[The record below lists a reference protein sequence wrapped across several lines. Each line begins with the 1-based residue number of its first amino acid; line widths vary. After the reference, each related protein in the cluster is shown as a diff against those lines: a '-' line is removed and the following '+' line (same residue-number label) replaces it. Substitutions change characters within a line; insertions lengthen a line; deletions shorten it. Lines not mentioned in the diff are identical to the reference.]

1 MNELSCK
8 SSSSSGNTINVPGK
22 HAEVKELVKVCSLEE
37 ANNLLVNGHVFL
49 SVYWNTAKAC
59 EEYIFGKLSL
69 EDKPERRMGFL
80 RD

>member
-1 MNELSCK
+1 MSCK
-8 SSSSSGNTINVPGK
+8 SSSNTGNTITVSGK
-22 HAEVKELVKVCSLEE
+22 HAEVKELVKVCSIEE
-37 ANNLLVNGHVFL
+37 ANNLLLSGHVFL

-59 EEYIFGKLSL
+59 EEYIFGKLGL